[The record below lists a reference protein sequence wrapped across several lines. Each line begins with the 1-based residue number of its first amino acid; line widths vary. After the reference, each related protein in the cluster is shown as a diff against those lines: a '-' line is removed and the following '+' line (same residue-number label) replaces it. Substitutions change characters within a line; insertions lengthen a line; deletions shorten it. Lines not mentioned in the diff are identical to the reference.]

1 MAGAEVI
8 TGQEGVQG
16 LKNDRRVR
24 MQVNEQAGRK
34 WQESVWSLE
43 NRMTGSSPGK
53 GNNCGFSVKLRCK
66 WDISSK
72 PTPH

>member
-24 MQVNEQAGRK
+24 MQIKDR
-34 WQESVWSLE
+34 LE
-43 NRMTGSSPGK
+43 ENGK
-53 GNNCGFSVKLRCK
+53 NQFGV
-66 WDISSK
+66 
-72 PTPH
+72 